1 MAGHGKRRGFKVFF
15 IVLACILGVIIVGG
29 GIAMLVMEP
38 GRREAESLV
47 IENVDFDR
55 LRDGVYKGE
64 YVGTKDHLR
73 DTKVQVTVQAGQLKK
88 IDVTGGALAQKQA
101 QEIRGGQ
108 TLQSLF
114 DRVIQKQTLQVD
126 AISGAT
132 ITCKT
137 HLKAV
142 ENALEQAEK

>member
-1 MAGHGKRRGFKVFF
+1 VGVLVIGAGVAFAVF
-15 IVLACILGVIIVGG
+15 
-29 GIAMLVMEP
+29 EP
-38 GRREAESLV
+38 GRREAASVVVEDVNFS
-47 IENVDFDR
+47 R
-55 LRDGVYKGE
+55 LKDGVYTGE

-73 DTKVQVTVQAGQLKK
+73 DAKVQVTVEGGAVDK
-88 IDVTGGALAQKQA
+88 IEVTGGALAQKQN

-114 DRVIQKQTLQVD
+114 DRVMQKKTLNVD

-132 ITCKT
+132 ITTKT

>member
-1 MAGHGKRRGFKVFF
+1 VFF
-15 IVLACILGVIIVGG
+15 IVLACILGVIVIGA
-29 GIAMLVMEP
+29 GIAFAVFEL
-38 GRREAESLV
+38 GRREAANLV
-47 IENVDFDR
+47 IEDVNFGR
-55 LRDGVYKGE
+55 LKDGMNNGE

-73 DTKVQVTVQAGQLKK
+73 DTKVQVTVGGGAVEK

-114 DRVIQKQTLQVD
+114 DRVIKKKTLKVD
-126 AISGAT
+126 TISGAT
-132 ITCKT
+132 ITSKT

>member
-1 MAGHGKRRGFKVFF
+1 MAGKKRRGWKVFF
-15 IVLACILGVIIVGG
+15 IVLGCILGVIVIGA
-29 GIAMLVMEP
+29 GIAFAVLEP
-38 GRREAESLV
+38 GRREAANV
-47 IENVDFDR
+47 VVENVDFDR
-55 LRDGVYKGE
+55 LRDGVYAGE

-73 DTKVQVTVQAGQLKK
+73 DTKVQVTVAGGQVEK
-88 IDVTGGALAQKQA
+88 IDVTGGMLAQKQG

-114 DRVIQKQTLQVD
+114 DRVIKKQSLQVD

-132 ITCKT
+132 ITSKT